1 MDTNTIRNTIQTIR
15 TDAAKATYKSLKI
28 KYFAFYEQYPKLF
41 DVATDTRFNLT
52 YLEPMLAELDK
63 LNNKTVDM
71 DTADKTIYGQLRS
84 VYVDPLINISDEITS
99 TQEVGVD
106 VVEEVEEANVVE
118 VEVANVVDA

>member
-1 MDTNTIRNTIQTIR
+1 MDTNTIRTTIQAIR

-71 DTADKTIYGQLRS
+71 DTADKNIYGQLRS
-84 VYVDPLINISDEITS
+84 VYVDPLINISDDITS

-106 VVEEVEEANVVE
+106 VVDVVEEVGET
-118 VEVANVVDA
+118 NVVDVADA